1 MLPRYSCLAPRISE
15 GVNLI
20 NTPTPKAPARRKPA
34 TRGAAKPKPT
44 SASQPGEDVAAT
56 SDPESNPV
64 PWTRLRREAKRH
76 FGIEHFR
83 SAQKDVLESVFQ
95 GRNTLAIMPTGAGK
109 SLTFQL
115 PALLLPK
122 SVVVV
127 SPLIALMQ
135 DQQEHAEHADVASS
149 KLDSTLTAAQ
159 RRSADASIRRGE
171 GGLIYV
177 TPEQLQ
183 DREFLDEL
191 EAGGVSL
198 FVVDEA
204 HTIPQWGHDFRPAF
218 LGLGRARKKLGNP
231 PVLALTATATPSVI
245 EEILDQLNMTNP
257 QVINAGSER
266 TNLALAVHQ
275 TLSNDEKLDRLTHMI
290 AFEEDGCGIVYT
302 ASIKSANELTDRLTE
317 QGVSVGRYH
326 GHMTKKQREAVQ
338 SEFMQDRYRVM
349 IATKAFGLG
358 IDKPNIRFVYH
369 YEFPDSLE
377 TYYQEAGRAGRDGQP
392 ARAVLLYRAED
403 KRIQSFFSRGRY
415 PTAEEMCRVLTVLHR
430 DEPRTLLQV
439 ATDAQVGRRH
449 AQVILFALAEEKLAK
464 SKRAGYVRRGPD
476 NVDTPTLDQMQQDF
490 ASREADDKKRL
501 DEMIRYA
508 QSATCRRQMLRTY
521 FSEPHGERCDT
532 CDCCVNHPQQP
543 TPISLRAAATETQT
557 PTGTFLPTAPA
568 NLPKGPVYTAG
579 DTVTHPQ
586 FGTGKIADVSG
597 DTLSV
602 RFAGKTTRRLKAGF
616 VQPTAR
622 AAA

>member
-1 MLPRYSCLAPRISE
+1 MNSTGTLAPAPAEPR
-15 GVNLI
+15 V
-20 NTPTPKAPARRKPA
+20 PRRRAPKAKAKSLA
-34 TRGAAKPKPT
+34 TDVDIPEVNT
-44 SASQPGEDVAAT
+44 EDLDT
-56 SDPESNPV
+56 GDTPESNV
-64 PWTRLRREAKRH
+64 PWTELRREARRH

-83 SAQKDVLESVFQ
+83 SAQKEVLESVFL
-95 GRNTLAIMPTGAGK
+95 GHDTMAIMPTGAGK

-115 PALLLPK
+115 PALFLPK

-135 DQQEHAEHADVASS
+135 DQQSHAEHASIASS
-149 KLDSTLTAAQ
+149 KLDSTLSAEQ
-159 RRSADASIRRGE
+159 RRTADAAIAKGS

-191 EAGGVSL
+191 AAGGVSL

-245 EEILDQLNMTNP
+245 AEILDQLNMRESR
-257 QVINAGSER
+257 VINAGSER
-266 TNLALAVHQ
+266 TNLALSVHQ
-275 TLSNDEKLDRLTHMI
+275 TLSNEEKLDRLTHMI
-290 AFEEDGCGIVYT
+290 AFEEEGCGIVYT
-302 ASIKSANELTDRLTE
+302 ASIASANELTDRLTE

-326 GHMTKKQREAVQ
+326 GRMTKKQREAVQ
-338 SEFMQDRYRVM
+338 AEFMQDRYRVM

-415 PTAEEMCRVLTVLHR
+415 PTSEEICRVLTVLSR
-430 DEPRTLLQV
+430 EEPRGLVQV
-439 ATDAQVGRRH
+439 AADAQVGRRH
-449 AQVILFALAEEKLAK
+449 AQVILYALAEEKLAK
-464 SKRAGYVRRGPD
+464 SKRAGYVRRGTE
-476 NVDTPTLDQMQQDF
+476 NVDDPTLDQMAKNF
-490 ASREADDKKRL
+490 ASRQADDKKRL
-501 DEMIRYA
+501 DEMIHYA
-508 QSATCRRQMLRTY
+508 QSCTCRRQMLRVY
-521 FSEPHGERCDT
+521 FSEPRGERCGT
-532 CDCCVNHPQQP
+532 CDICVNHPEQESIP
-543 TPISLRAAATETQT
+543 ALHAATSVQT
-557 PTGTFLPTAPA
+557 ATGTVAPTAPDTM
-568 NLPKGPVYTAG
+568 PKPPAAPAFTAG
-579 DTVTHPQ
+579 DTVHHTQ
-586 FGTGKIADVSG
+586 FGTGKVTDVAA
-597 DTLSV
+597 DTLTV
-602 RFAGKTTRRLKAGF
+602 RFGPRNIRRLKASF
-616 VQPTAR
+616 VQPAPVPAASATA
-622 AAA
+622 A